1 MEETVVSLDEALAV
15 LGDDYKKYPKDKI
28 KELILKYT
36 LLISKIVEN
45 LYSKINNNVQ
55 KKIS

>member
-15 LGDDYKKYPKDKI
+15 LGDEYKKYPKDKI

-36 LLISKIVEN
+36 LLVSKIVET
-45 LYSKINNNVQ
+45 LYSETNNG
-55 KKIS
+55 KKKVS